1 MAAETLSFSS
11 ANGQFESDWFQPN
24 APFQL
29 DLVFGSKVDN
39 ATVRVYSDN
48 DYSETER
55 ANYALATEF
64 VLRDSKHLNAP
75 VLKVIEGAG
84 VYYKVA
90 CTVNPSSG
98 SYLTA

>member
-1 MAAETLSFSS
+1 MASLSFSA
-11 ANGQFESDWFQPN
+11 ANGQFESDWFAPG

-29 DLVFGSKVDN
+29 DIIFANKTN

-48 DYSETER
+48 DNSETDR
-55 ANYALATEF
+55 ANYAVAAEF
-64 VLRDSKHLNAP
+64 NVDDTKHLNVP
-75 VLKVIEGAG
+75 VLKVIEGAN

>member
-1 MAAETLSFSS
+1 MASLSFSA
-11 ANGQFESDWFQPN
+11 ANGQFESDWFAPD

-29 DLVFGSKVDN
+29 DLVFSSKVDN

-48 DYSETER
+48 ANTETDR
-55 ANYALATEF
+55 ANYATAAEF
-64 VLRDSKHLNAP
+64 NVSDTKHVNVP

-98 SYLTA
+98 AYVTA